1 MILKESFIVES
12 VLYSDNNDGDDDE
25 STSPTSE
32 ADEDVDGRGDKLN
45 LGGILRKDPVRVSTT
60 SRDI

>member
-1 MILKESFIVES
+1 MMILKESFIVES

-32 ADEDVDGRGDKLN
+32 ADEDVDGRG
-45 LGGILRKDPVRVSTT
+45 IS
-60 SRDI
+60 